1 MFFLACWPLYAI
13 ISDGRQPLVQ
23 QWDVCDV
30 SSKSIH
36 DDDDCDNNND
46 DFQIHQ
52 QYGHSVH
59 QSCQSTMLNILKPK

>member
-1 MFFLACWPLYAI
+1 MFFWLVGHYMRLF
-13 ISDGRQPLVQ
+13 LMVQ
-23 QWDVCDV
+23 QWVVCDV
-30 SSKSIH
+30 SSKFIH